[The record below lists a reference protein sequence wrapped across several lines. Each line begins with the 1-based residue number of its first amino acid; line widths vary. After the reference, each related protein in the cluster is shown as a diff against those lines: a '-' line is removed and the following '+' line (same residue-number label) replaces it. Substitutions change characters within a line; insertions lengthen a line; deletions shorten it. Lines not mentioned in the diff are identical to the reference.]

1 MRLFIYSDPSHTGLA
16 SVYKEK
22 GKLNIYETNLKFI
35 EEGKSSTWRELEA
48 ARYSLDSIKNL
59 LRSNN

>member
-16 SVYKEK
+16 SVYKEN

-35 EEGKSSTWRELEA
+35 EEGKCST
-48 ARYSLDSIKNL
+48 
-59 LRSNN
+59 